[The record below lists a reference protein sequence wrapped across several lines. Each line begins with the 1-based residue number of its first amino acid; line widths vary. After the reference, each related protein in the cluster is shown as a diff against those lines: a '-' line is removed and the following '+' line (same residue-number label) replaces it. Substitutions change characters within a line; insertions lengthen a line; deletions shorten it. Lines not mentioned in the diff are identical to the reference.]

1 MQVILIESVDKLGK
15 IGEIVNVADGFGR
28 NYLLP
33 RKKAIRATKDNIAYV
48 EQQRAIIEAEN
59 LKKQAAAEELSQ
71 KLVGVGVVIVRQ
83 AAEDGRL
90 YGSVTAR
97 DIVNAVKAVSEI
109 VISPDCVVIT
119 SKFKEIG
126 VYEITLN
133 LHAEV
138 KGKIALSIART
149 EQEGKTSLQAST
161 AQVAA

>member
-48 EQQRAIIEAEN
+48 EQQRATIEAEN
-59 LKKQAAAEELSQ
+59 LKKQEAAEELSQ

-97 DIVNAVKAVSEI
+97 DIVNAVKVVSEI
-109 VISPDCVVIT
+109 VISPDSV
-119 SKFKEIG
+119 EIG
-126 VYEITLN
+126 RAHV
-133 LHAEV
+133 
-138 KGKIALSIART
+138 
-149 EQEGKTSLQAST
+149 
-161 AQVAA
+161 

>member
-48 EQQRAIIEAEN
+48 EQQRATIEAEN
-59 LKKQAAAEELSQ
+59 LKKQEAAEELSQ

-97 DIVNAVKAVSEI
+97 DIVNAVKVVSEI
-109 VISPDCVVIT
+109 VISPDSVVIT

-126 VYEITLN
+126 VYEVTLN

-138 KGKIALSIART
+138 KAKIALSIART
-149 EQEGKTSLQAST
+149 EQEGKASLQAST
-161 AQVAA
+161 IQVAS